1 MKKDCEWD
9 VIYADFCD
17 DMDDMDDKIENLEQ
31 KLFIIVMIKK

>member
-9 VIYADFCD
+9 VIYADFC
-17 DMDDMDDKIENLEQ
+17 DDMDDKIENLEQ